1 MNKMLVVGSRS
12 DYALIQSCRLEN
24 GDQVLFYSSF
34 KKFAMKRTSLFIFS
48 VLSIAIFARAGHAQT
63 GDITDGFNSFFFTAE
78 QLIGDG
84 PPFVGTNDILF
95 EEEWFLVSGWLDKAP
110 AGNISISVDTTSSP
124 IAGYSDVAGAVF
136 DFDLGYQ
143 VGSSPTGVVDLDI
156 DLELTVQSTLP
167 ISVGPN
173 PIIGSLKTN
182 FNYDNNGFSVQ
193 TELMTDTPIPNI
205 AQLLPGLGSGV
216 FPTDLGAV
224 DFDIEAFSTLLNSLP
239 AEKLLDSVPLDLLS
253 KAESIPNFRVIDA
266 TSEFQLDFELT
277 PGEGETS
284 FSITASGFVE
294 VAIVAIPEPSTL
306 AMFSFL
312 GVAATLRRSRK
323 R

>member
-1 MNKMLVVGSRS
+1 
-12 DYALIQSCRLEN
+12 
-24 GDQVLFYSSF
+24 
-34 KKFAMKRTSLFIFS
+34 
-48 VLSIAIFARAGHAQT
+48 
-63 GDITDGFNSFFFTAE
+63 
-78 QLIGDG
+78 
-84 PPFVGTNDILF
+84 
-95 EEEWFLVSGWLDKAP
+95 
-110 AGNISISVDTTSSP
+110 
-124 IAGYSDVAGAVF
+124 
-136 DFDLGYQ
+136 
-143 VGSSPTGVVDLDI
+143 
-156 DLELTVQSTLP
+156 
-167 ISVGPN
+167 
-173 PIIGSLKTN
+173 
-182 FNYDNNGFSVQ
+182 
-193 TELMTDTPIPNI
+193 MTDTPIPNI
-205 AQLLPGLGSGV
+205 AQLLPGLGSGD

-224 DFDIEAFSTLLNSLP
+224 DFV
-239 AEKLLDSVPLDLLS
+239 DSVPLDLLS